1 MEDATDILFLNWLR
15 ERMLATQVV
24 QEDEVFDARD
34 KGLGW
39 IIESTLAASLQCAVL
54 ISLPKWNRTER
65 EAAARDHELS
75 VMVVVRTN
83 AVLSKN
89 RNGYNI
95 ATTLYKA
102 LDGTA
107 FYPEA
112 KAGDRLL
119 PNVVSDGLTSSALDD
134 RKTMSSFV
142 VKAKIQLT

>member
-1 MEDATDILFLNWLR
+1 MEDTTDILFLDWLR
-15 ERMLATQVV
+15 ERMLATEAV
-24 QEDEVFDARD
+24 QETEVFDARD
-34 KGLGW
+34 KSLSW
-39 IIESTLAASLQCAVL
+39 VLDSKLASALDCAVL
-54 ISLPKWNRTER
+54 VSLPKWNRTER
-65 EAAARDHELS
+65 EAAAREHELS
-75 VMVVVRTN
+75 VLVVVRTN
-83 AVLSKN
+83 PTLSPE

-119 PNVVSDGLTSSALDD
+119 PNVVCDSLSSSAAEE
-134 RKTMSSFV
+134 RQTMSSFV